1 MMKKSVSTLINEGV
15 ASSQSLVVDL
25 GYVFGLSVQVKYT
38 NAAPSAAA
46 VAAASVNATDNTF
59 TKAAHGFVTGL
70 KGQFTTS
77 AADLPNGLSTST
89 DYFII
94 KVDSSTFKVATSLVN
109 AVAGTAVD
117 FSDAGTGTHTFTA
130 TTSTGNVCK
139 LQVSNDGV
147 EYEDLGSY
155 TVTIATSAGNEFW
168 NVGELH
174 AKYLKVLYTPSA
186 GQINLGVF
194 VSQTQL

>member
-1 MMKKSVSTLINEGV
+1 MLKKSVSVLVNEAV
-15 ASSQSLVVDL
+15 ATSQSLVVDL
-25 GYVFGLSVQVKYT
+25 GSVAGLSVQVTYS
-38 NAAPSAAA
+38 NVAPSAAA

-59 TKAAHGFVTGL
+59 TKTAHGFVTGL
-70 KGQFTTS
+70 KGQFTTT
-77 AADLPNGLSTST
+77 AADLPDGISTST

-94 KVDSSTFKVATSLVN
+94 KVDADTFKVATSLAN

-117 FSDAGTGTHTFTA
+117 LLDAGTGTHTFTA
-130 TTSTGNVCK
+130 TTSTSNVCK

-186 GQINLGVF
+186 GQINLKVA
-194 VSQTQL
+194 VSQTPL